1 LRRSWGV
8 LAREEQSKEAKK
20 QTMRHGERN
29 KQEVPSGE
37 KTAWW
42 ENNMAQINYT
52 THPSDPSGGRLQHR
66 TAGMEHF
73 HKNVMFQIGKLH
85 TIKMVFVM
93 NLMTSTLSFQ
103 PHIFHLQILE
113 VKTNPPFT
121 ADSCTLC
128 LCLYLI
134 TIMWCL
140 QIANALYYNPL
151 LTLETLNKL
160 GVAADIFNHWFA
172 MLQQVKKSGARVNF
186 KRYGCLL
193 STIIFLHIPTTNQC
207 CYIVS
212 FVEGMIRK
220 PVLL

>member
-1 LRRSWGV
+1 
-8 LAREEQSKEAKK
+8 
-20 QTMRHGERN
+20 M
-29 KQEVPSGE
+29 
-37 KTAWW
+37 
-42 ENNMAQINYT
+42 
-52 THPSDPSGGRLQHR
+52 
-66 TAGMEHF
+66 
-73 HKNVMFQIGKLH
+73 
-85 TIKMVFVM
+85 
-93 NLMTSTLSFQ
+93 
-103 PHIFHLQILE
+103 
-113 VKTNPPFT
+113 T
-121 ADSCTLC
+121 ADLCTLC